1 MATCFISQG
10 KVLLMETKGKVPK
23 GFQFYGAHCGI
34 KKRKKDFGL
43 IVADH
48 VCHAAAVFT
57 KNIFCGEC
65 IPIGKEHVKN
75 SELQAIVVTSGIAN
89 VATGE
94 IGRQNEYKILTSLS
108 DKFHLK
114 PENIL
119 PSSTG
124 LIGPQLPIEKI
135 EAFIQNQTFD
145 LNQEY
150 EDFANAIL
158 TTDQRIKVH
167 TITVGSAT
175 ILGIVKGSGM
185 IEPNMATMLAY
196 IVTDAKISKECVY
209 PMLKTAADQSFN
221 TISIDTDTSTSDTVA
236 LMASG
241 YYDVDQDKLQIA
253 LNQMSQK
260 LALDVV
266 KDAEGATKTLFV
278 TVKNAEDQWQAKRA
292 GKSIINS
299 PLVKTALFG
308 CDPNWGRIVMAL
320 GKTEGLSFNPAK
332 VEVRYGDLAIFSK
345 NNEEKNNLGLIAD
358 YIEKNEEVYVTV
370 DLHQGSES
378 FQVIGCDLS
387 YDYVTINSA
396 YST

>member
-1 MATCFISQG
+1 MGING
-10 KVLLMETKGKVPK
+10 KIPK
-23 GFQFYGAHCGI
+23 GFQFYGAHSGI
-34 KKRKKDFGL
+34 KKKKKDFGL
-43 IVADH
+43 IVAEH

-57 KNIFCGEC
+57 KNTFCGEC
-65 IPIGKEHVKN
+65 IPIGKDQVKN
-75 SELQAIVVTSGIAN
+75 AELQAIVVTSGIAN
-89 VATGE
+89 VATGV
-94 IGRQNEYKILTSLS
+94 IGRQNEYKIIELLAT
-108 DKFHLK
+108 KFNIK
-114 PENIL
+114 NENIL

-124 LIGPQLPIEKI
+124 VIGPQLPIEKI
-135 EAFIQNQTFD
+135 EDFIKSQSFELKND
-145 LNQEY
+145 Y

-158 TTDQRIKVH
+158 TTDKKIKVR
-167 TITVGSAT
+167 TMKVGQAT

-196 IVTDAKISKECVY
+196 IVTDAKIDKDQIY
-209 PMLKTAADQSFN
+209 PILKTATDQSFN

-241 YYDVDQDKLQIA
+241 YYDVDKNELQSA
-253 LNQMSQK
+253 VNQVSRE

-278 TVKNAEDQWQAKRA
+278 TVKNAENQKQAKDA

-308 CDPNWGRIVMAL
+308 CDPNWGRIAMAL
-320 GKTEGLSFNPAK
+320 GKTEGLTFDPIN
-332 VEVRYGDLAIFSK
+332 VEVYYGDWPIFSK
-345 NNEEKNNLGLIAD
+345 SKEEKQNTNLIAN
-358 YIEKNEEVYVTV
+358 YIKKNEDIYVTV
-370 DLHQGSES
+370 DLHQGTEH

>member
-1 MATCFISQG
+1 
-10 KVLLMETKGKVPK
+10 MEINGRIPK
-23 GFQFYGAHCGI
+23 GFQFYGAHSGI

-48 VCHAAAVFT
+48 ICHAAAVFT
-57 KNIFCGEC
+57 KNTFCGEC
-65 IPIGKEHVKN
+65 IPIGKNHVKN
-75 SELQAIVVTSGIAN
+75 AELQAIVVTSGIAN

-94 IGRQNEYKILTSLS
+94 IGRKNEYKILELLS
-108 DKFHLK
+108 AKFALK
-114 PENIL
+114 KEDIL

-124 LIGPQLPIEKI
+124 VIGPQLPIEKI
-135 EAFIQNQTFD
+135 EAFIKSQSFD
-145 LNQEY
+145 LKNEY

-158 TTDQRIKVH
+158 TTDQKIKVR
-167 TITVGSAT
+167 TMKVGEATV
-175 ILGIVKGSGM
+175 LGIVKGSGM

-196 IVTDAKISKECVY
+196 VVTDAKIDKNQVY
-209 PMLKTAADQSFN
+209 PMLKTATDQSFN

-241 YYDVDQDKLQIA
+241 YYDVDKDELQTA
-253 LNQMSQK
+253 LNQVTRE

-278 TVKNAEDQWQAKRA
+278 TVKNAENQKQAKDA

-308 CDPNWGRIVMAL
+308 CDPNWGRIAMAL
-320 GKTEGLSFNPAK
+320 GKTEGLVFDPTN
-332 VEVRYGDLAIFSK
+332 VEVYYGDLPIFSK
-345 NNEEKNNLGLIAD
+345 NNEEKQNIKLIAN
-358 YIEKNEEVYVTV
+358 YIEKNEEIYLTI
-370 DLHQGSES
+370 DLHQGTES